1 MARVTHVAKAQASKN
16 ARVCRTCNQPIEVGM
31 AYKWFATRIGRS
43 SIRKNYHSGCN
54 IPRSAFTTSDK
65 LAQLYDAQ
73 DTIDNA
79 YGKDD
84 IAAALDEAADIAESV
99 AGEYE
104 ESADNIVEGFGHE
117 TMQSEEI
124 REKAESCTAWA
135 DVLRDAQSEIES
147 LDESDLDTDD
157 LEQQVENEAS
167 DDDDALAI
175 ETIRENI
182 VEDML
187 AELARDKAND
197 ASGELEL

>member
-1 MARVTHVAKAQASKN
+1 MARVTFVKKAQASKN

-65 LAQLYDAQ
+65 LADLYDAQ
-73 DTIDNA
+73 DSIDKA
-79 YGKDD
+79 YGKED
-84 IAAALDEAADIAESV
+84 IAAALEDAADV
-99 AGEYE
+99 ADDVASRYE

-124 REKAESCTAWA
+124 REKAEAATAWG

-147 LDESDLDTDD
+147 LDESDLDESD
-157 LEQQVENEAS
+157 LEAQVENEMES
-167 DDDDALAI
+167 EDEDDDVAV
-175 ETIRENI
+175 RERI

-187 AELARDKAND
+187 AEVARDKAND
-197 ASGELEL
+197 ASSELEL